1 MKKNYFFSFSFIL
14 FLFCFSC
21 KKNEESG
28 NVNDKITT
36 EKDKIFTGE
45 DKIIAEKVDLLYQN
59 YGKEGLSSEPIYS
72 KPIIKDL
79 FNTDLEKDLNKVK
92 EITEINRKK
101 IENSANPTDK
111 PFILEGATFTSL
123 YEGYTSYKI
132 KGIEY
137 TENVNPVGSAALVTV
152 QLENSKVTPQAAW
165 MDTIYFVKPLNNG
178 WKIDNIV
185 FDNKLSG
192 VKDLKTNLNIFILQ
206 NNQL

>member
-1 MKKNYFFSFSFIL
+1 MKQKIIFSFSFIL

-21 KKNEESG
+21 KKSEETE
-28 NVNDKITT
+28 NINDKITT

-45 DKIIAEKVDLLYQN
+45 DKIITDKVDLLYQN
-59 YGKEGLSSEPIYS
+59 YGKEGLGSEPIYS
-72 KPIIKDL
+72 KTIIKNL

-101 IENSANPTDK
+101 IEKSANPTDK

-132 KGIEY
+132 RGVEY
-137 TENVNPVGSAALVTV
+137 TENANPVGSAALVTV
-152 QLENSKVTPQAAW
+152 ELENSTVTPKAAW
-165 MDTIYFVKPLNNG
+165 MDTIYFVKPLNND

-206 NNQL
+206 NN